1 MTMRIF
7 LIRHG
12 ESEYNCYGRYTGQR
26 DVPLSALGRR
36 QAQQLARRLESEP
49 LAVIYSSPLQR
60 ARETAEAIAQVRGIS
75 LHLEAFLAE
84 IDHGLWEGLT
94 AIEVAAKFPA
104 EFAQWQTHPHLCVM
118 PQGESLQQVALRAEE
133 AFQRIVAEYH
143 HGTVAICSHD
153 AVLRVLLLQALGV
166 PLEHFWK
173 VYLENASLSL
183 LEAHAGAAHFRLA
196 LFNDTAHLQSVRSD
210 YKRQAL

>member
-1 MTMRIF
+1 MGKGAAPMTMRIF

-60 ARETAEAIAQVRGIS
+60 ARETAEAI
-75 LHLEAFLAE
+75 
-84 IDHGLWEGLT
+84 
-94 AIEVAAKFPA
+94 
-104 EFAQWQTHPHLCVM
+104 